1 MITTRK
7 LCNGLSAVLQIPK
20 IERYAARLVRDGL
33 LPHAHE
39 PVDDHEAAILL
50 ISVLGTADPAQATW
64 TVERL
69 AGLPRTK
76 VVKSGGFFE
85 WWFQATDA
93 EQTFFGPTFV
103 DLIRDMLGCLAEDDT
118 DVRAGL
124 ITVARDHD
132 GVVVRVDSC
141 GGSYRVTFGVSDG
154 HPPGLRTSA
163 SISENEMKA
172 LADLL
177 RPDGPDAPFHTT
189 ERPMLSLVIN

>member
-1 MITTRK
+1 MTTTRD
-7 LCNGLSAVLQIPK
+7 LCRALSAILQIPGV
-20 IERYAARLVRDGL
+20 ERHAARLVRDGL
-33 LPHAHE
+33 LPRARE
-39 PVDDHEAAILL
+39 EVEDHDAAILL
-50 ISVLGTADPAQATW
+50 LALLGTADPAQATW
-64 TVERL
+64 AVERL

-85 WWFQATDA
+85 WWFQATDT
-93 EQTFFGPTFV
+93 EQAFFGPTLV
-103 DLIRDMLGCLAEDDT
+103 DLIRDMLGCLAEDDS

-172 LADLL
+172 LASLL
-177 RPDGPDAPFHTT
+177 RPDSPDAPFHTT